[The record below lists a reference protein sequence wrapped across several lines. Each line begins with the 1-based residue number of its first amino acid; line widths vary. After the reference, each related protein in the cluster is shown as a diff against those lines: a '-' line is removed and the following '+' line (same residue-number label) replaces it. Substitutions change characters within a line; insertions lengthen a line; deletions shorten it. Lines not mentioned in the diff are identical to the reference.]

1 MATFWPTATSG
12 GSVATGG
19 WAKKFRLF
27 GGAISKKIFLGLTN
41 MTVKFEFVLSDVDAT
56 NLMDILQS
64 AKTKALVE
72 AGKCLIMNNQSG
84 ANWYNSH
91 ADYIEEIKQKVL
103 AGNTR
108 VE

>member
-1 MATFWPTATSG
+1 
-12 GSVATGG
+12 
-19 WAKKFRLF
+19 
-27 GGAISKKIFLGLTN
+27 
-41 MTVKFEFVLSDVDAT
+41 MTVKFEFTLSDIDAT
-56 NLMDILQS
+56 NLMDILHS

-72 AGKCLIMNNQSG
+72 AGKCLVNNNQSG

>member
-1 MATFWPTATSG
+1 
-12 GSVATGG
+12 
-19 WAKKFRLF
+19 
-27 GGAISKKIFLGLTN
+27 
-41 MTVKFEFVLSDVDAT
+41 MTVKFEFVLNDVDAT
-56 NLMDILQS
+56 NLIDILQS

-72 AGKCLIMNNQSG
+72 AGKCLVNNNQSG
-84 ANWYNSH
+84 SNWYNSH

>member
-1 MATFWPTATSG
+1 M
-12 GSVATGG
+12 
-19 WAKKFRLF
+19 
-27 GGAISKKIFLGLTN
+27 I
-41 MTVKFEFVLSDVDAT
+41 KFEFTLSDIDAT
-56 NLMDILQS
+56 NLIDVLKS

-72 AGKCLIMNNQSG
+72 AGKCLTINNQYG

-108 VE
+108 VV